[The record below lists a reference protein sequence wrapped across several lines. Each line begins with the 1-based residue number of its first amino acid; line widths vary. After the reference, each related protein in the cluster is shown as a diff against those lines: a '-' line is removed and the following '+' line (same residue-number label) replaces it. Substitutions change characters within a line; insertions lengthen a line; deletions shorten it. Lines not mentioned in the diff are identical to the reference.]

1 MHRLPLYSLQQHVFG
16 FLAGTYFCAL
26 RAVVLAAALV
36 SYGAVPSTPSTPSEI
51 ESQLQEELASSR
63 HESECLSRLQGAA
76 ARIIGTIE
84 GGPARGLSIAD
95 RAQAHRLRVPRHS
108 AGLALPLRC

>member
-1 MHRLPLYSLQQHVFG
+1 MHRLPLTSPPQHVFG

-63 HESECLSRLQGAA
+63 HESECLARLQGPAT
-76 ARIIGTIE
+76 RIVGTIE
-84 GGPARGLSIAD
+84 GGLARGSSRAH
-95 RAQAHRLRVPRHS
+95 RAQADQLRVPRLS